1 MPFFPVEVT
10 HFLEDAETCSL
21 VRLVKKKVCLSAKKV
36 VGRQLKKLPFQ
47 IQDKIKYLHL
57 LLWKNWVME
66 KQFYQ
71 TLLRIVS
78 IT

>member
-1 MPFFPVEVT
+1 
-10 HFLEDAETCSL
+10 
-21 VRLVKKKVCLSAKKV
+21 VRKKV
-36 VGRQLKKLPFQ
+36 VGRQFKKLPFQ

-57 LLWKNWVME
+57 LFWKNWAME

-71 TLLRIVS
+71 TFSRIVS